1 MEFNTQVTAHKDDTY
16 ALAIN
21 VDYGFFTPDDFI
33 QIAELAKKYGV
44 TKMMA
49 TTAKKISFYNVPA
62 ENVNPLWDDLKATFG
77 ARLRTPKGKI
87 IVCPGKGVCK
97 FAMPGFDGH
106 AMADEITK
114 ISQAHNAG
122 KIKVGVSTCPRC
134 CSMAQ
139 IRDIGVYA
147 AGKGWTVTVGGNGA
161 SRPHTGGVVA
171 SGLSDEEVVAVVDK
185 IYTFI
190 ETTKNGDERSAKLLD
205 RVGVDELKAY
215 LEK

>member
-1 MEFNTQVTAHKDDTY
+1 MEFNTHVTAHKDDTY

-21 VDYGFFTPDDFI
+21 VDYGFFTPDDFVK
-33 QIAELAKKYGV
+33 IAELANKYGV

-49 TTAKKISFYNVPA
+49 TTAKKISFYDVPA

-77 ARLRTPKGKI
+77 ARLRTPQGKI
-87 IVCPGKGVCK
+87 IVCPGKGHCK

-106 AMADEITK
+106 AMADEINK
-114 ISQAHNAG
+114 ISQAHKAG

-139 IRDIGVYA
+139 VRDIGVYA

-161 SRPHTGGVVA
+161 SRPHTGGIVA